1 MPKVVI
7 EMTQFRLVNDV
18 ADQEFLREAEQ
29 VQHVFLEKQ
38 PGYIDRELLK
48 DEAGEWVDLL
58 HWETAAQARAA
69 AQAMLQE
76 PTCQGFIAMI
86 DLQSITMLHFERQK
100 KWR

>member
-1 MPKVVI
+1 MAKVVI

-18 ADQEFLREAEQ
+18 ADQEFLRESEQ

-48 DEAGEWVDLL
+48 DEAGQWVDLL
-58 HWETAAQARAA
+58 HWETAAQAQSA
-69 AQAMLQE
+69 AQSMLAE
-76 PTCQGFIAMI
+76 PACQGFIAMI

-100 KWR
+100 QWR